1 MKWGLWSQT
10 AASNSATPP
19 DGWPEGQAPS
29 TVNDCAREMM
39 AQIAVGLQDLQ
50 FIDLGLV
57 PTQTSGNT
65 FTVPGNIPLL
75 HYGRRLKLLDGANTL
90 YGTCIS
96 ASYGATTA
104 ITVRFDAGNAPLDS
118 SLYA

>member
-1 MKWGLWSQT
+1 MKWGKRRT
-10 AASNSATPP
+10 TEASNPASQP

-39 AQIAVGLQDLQ
+39 AQIAGGLQGLQ

-65 FTVPGNIPLL
+65 FTVPGNVPSL
-75 HYGRRLKLLDGANTL
+75 HYGRRLKISDGANTL
-90 YGTCIS
+90 YGTITS
-96 ASYGATTA
+96 ASY
-104 ITVRFDAGNAPLDS
+104 
-118 SLYA
+118 

>member
-1 MKWGLWSQT
+1 MKWGKWSTT
-10 AASNSATPP
+10 AASNSAAPP

-65 FTVPGNIPLL
+65 LTVPGNIPTL
-75 HYGRRLKLLDGANTL
+75 HYGRRLKLLDGANT
-90 YGTCIS
+90 YYATIIS
-96 ASYGATTA
+96 ASYGVTTA
-104 ITVRFDAGNAPLDS
+104 ITARFDIGTAPLDS
-118 SLYA
+118 SLSA